1 MGNDKEVEYFIASDA
16 RYLNKA
22 EYLVVSL
29 DSSGESEN
37 LMFIFTLAISLLTHF
52 VAFSLARI
60 FATTLSS
67 PSLGK
72 QISLLYHAY

>member
-16 RYLNKA
+16 RYLNKE

-52 VAFSLARI
+52 VESF
-60 FATTLSS
+60 

-72 QISLLYHAY
+72 QVSLLYHAY